1 MEQGIPCI
9 STNEGGIPAI
19 IEDGKT
25 GYIVEKHSP
34 EKIAEKIEYL
44 MDHPEQ
50 CTAMG
55 KAGKEKFLKEF
66 TLDKFENRMKEI
78 LMDCVTSI

>member
-1 MEQGIPCI
+1 MENRIYCRK
-9 STNEGGIPAI
+9 AL
-19 IEDGKT
+19 T
-25 GYIVEKHSP
+25 G
-34 EKIAEKIEYL
+34 KIAEKIEYL